1 MFYTYFILFIIY
13 SFIGWI
19 GEIVFSII
27 QLKKAVNRG
36 FLMGPWCPIYGCG
49 CLLLVIL
56 LAKYATMP
64 LALFALSILICSLL
78 EYFTSWIMEVIF
90 KMRWWDYSDLKY
102 NINGRICL
110 ESIIPFGLIGVL
122 VVMFVNPFLLKLL
135 NLIPKIIL
143 NITAVILLAIFILD
157 VIISSNVIF
166 NFKSVIKDSRKDST
180 EAIKKLVMKKFNEN
194 NILYMRLANAFPTL
208 HHKLNKKKRKRK
220 RSKRKP

>member
-1 MFYTYFILFIIY
+1 MFYTYFVLFIIY

-19 GEIVFSII
+19 GEIIFSII
-27 QLKKAVNRG
+27 QSKKAVNRG

-49 CLLLVIL
+49 CLLLVTL
-56 LAKYATMP
+56 LSKYSTMP
-64 LALFALSILICSLL
+64 FALFALSILICSLL

-208 HHKLNKKKRKRK
+208 HQKIKKKKRKRK
-220 RSKRKP
+220 RSKL